1 MASFEKL
8 NKLFKGDKVIWIVF
22 LLLCVISIVEVYSA
36 SSTLGYRSG
45 NYWSAAVAHAF
56 RLGIG
61 IFVMITL
68 VNIKCRY
75 FKLVTPV
82 LSIVAVPMLIFVL
95 FFGVSENDASRW
107 ISFGSINIQPSELG
121 KAAMVFVTAQILS
134 AMQTKDGA
142 APQTMKYILIASLF
156 LILPIVPENLSTATM
171 LAFVVFLMML
181 IGRVPMKQLGYLVS
195 AVLLLVAL
203 AIAFFLMVGHSPSDK
218 QMQDKDEMHLTE
230 VSSVA
235 QLQGVDISSIPE
247 AHLKKYEKKEKPSA
261 WEKLT
266 HRSDT
271 WKGRILG
278 FFDKRDIA
286 PEDYDLDKNSQVGY
300 SRIAIVSSNIVGKG
314 PGNSVQRDFLPQAY
328 SDFIYAIIVEEF
340 GLFGA
345 IIVAFLYIVLLY
357 RTNTIAK
364 NCKNPFP
371 AYLAMG
377 LALLIVTQALFNMSV
392 AVGIVP
398 ITGQPLPLISRGG
411 TSSIINCAY
420 LGVILSISRTA
431 AKKDA
436 PTKETPSE
444 QKAVTDVAQA

>member
-1 MASFEKL
+1 M
-8 NKLFKGDKVIWIVF
+8 
-22 LLLCVISIVEVYSA
+22 
-36 SSTLGYRSG
+36 
-45 NYWSAAVAHAF
+45 
-56 RLGIG
+56 
-61 IFVMITL
+61 
-68 VNIKCRY
+68 
-75 FKLVTPV
+75 
-82 LSIVAVPMLIFVL
+82 
-95 FFGVSENDASRW
+95 
-107 ISFGSINIQPSELG
+107 
-121 KAAMVFVTAQILS
+121 
-134 AMQTKDGA
+134 
-142 APQTMKYILIASLF
+142 
-156 LILPIVPENLSTATM
+156 
-171 LAFVVFLMML
+171 
-181 IGRVPMKQLGYLVS
+181 
-195 AVLLLVAL
+195 
-203 AIAFFLMVGHSPSDK
+203 
-218 QMQDKDEMHLTE
+218 
-230 VSSVA
+230 
-235 QLQGVDISSIPE
+235 
-247 AHLKKYEKKEKPSA
+247 
-261 WEKLT
+261 
-266 HRSDT
+266 
-271 WKGRILG
+271 
-278 FFDKRDIA
+278 
-286 PEDYDLDKNSQVGY
+286 
-300 SRIAIVSSNIVGKG
+300 SSNIVGKG

-431 AKKDA
+431 AKKAA

>member
-36 SSTLGYRSG
+36 SSSLGYRSG

-61 IFVMITL
+61 VFVMITL
-68 VNIKCRY
+68 VNVKCRY
-75 FKLVTPV
+75 FKLATPV

-107 ISFGSINIQPSELG
+107 IPLGPVNIQPSEIG
-121 KAAMVFVTAQILS
+121 KAAMIFVTAQILS

-142 APQTMKYILIASLF
+142 APQTMKYILIAGVF
-156 LILPIVPENLSTATM
+156 LILPIVPENLSTAAM

-181 IGRVPMKQLGYLVS
+181 IGRVPLRQLGYLASV
-195 AVLLLVAL
+195 VILLVAL
-203 AIAFFLMVGHSPSDK
+203 AMALVLVVGHTPSAD
-218 QMQDKDEMHLTE
+218 QMKDKDEMHLTDI
-230 VSSVA
+230 SSVP

-247 AHLKKYEKKEKPSA
+247 AHRKKYEKKEKPSF
-261 WEKLT
+261 WERFT

-278 FFDKRDIA
+278 FFDKREIE
-286 PEDYDLDKNSQVGY
+286 PEDYDLDKNGQEGY
-300 SRIAIVSSNIVGKG
+300 ARIAIVSSNVVGKG

-340 GLFGA
+340 GILGA
-345 IIVAFLYIVLLY
+345 VIVALLYIILLY

-377 LALLIVTQALFNMSV
+377 LALLIVTQALFNMCV

-431 AKKDA
+431 AKRDA
-436 PTKETPSE
+436 QPKEKPVE
-444 QKAVTDVAQA
+444 QEATVALAQA